1 MRVNKPVSRQEYPIE
16 RDTTLQSTT
25 DTHGNITYA
34 NAAFVRAS
42 GFDYQDLLS
51 KPHNMVAGEVR
62 NLAQRS
68 STAAKEIK
76 QLIET
81 SVERVRDGSTQV
93 QHASATM
100 DNIVEQ
106 AGQVSTLIS
115 EISTSTHD
123 QTQALGQINQSIGQL
138 NQMTH

>member
-1 MRVNKPVSRQEYPIE
+1 
-16 RDTTLQSTT
+16 
-25 DTHGNITYA
+25 
-34 NAAFVRAS
+34 
-42 GFDYQDLLS
+42 
-51 KPHNMVAGEVR
+51 MVAGEVR

-93 QHASATM
+93 QHAGATM